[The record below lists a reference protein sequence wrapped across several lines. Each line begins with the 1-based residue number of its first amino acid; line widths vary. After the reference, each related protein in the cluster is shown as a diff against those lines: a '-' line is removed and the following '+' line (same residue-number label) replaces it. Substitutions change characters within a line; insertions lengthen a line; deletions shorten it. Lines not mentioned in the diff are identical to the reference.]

1 MKNKYREFEK
11 ELLEKIKNGKGKIY
25 QIMVLSREYKISSKK
40 LNKILEKQMV
50 NNRIIWSGS
59 KYSFIDNMI

>member
-1 MKNKYREFEK
+1 
-11 ELLEKIKNGKGKIY
+11 
-25 QIMVLSREYKISSKK
+25 MVLSREYKISSKK